1 MSIDEKSLR
10 ARCTRT
16 PNTANS
22 ANGVHNMVAL
32 ARSDLAVGPE
42 ELDTDCPRLFNV
54 ENGTIDLRT
63 GELREHRKEDFITKL
78 APVIFDA
85 TATCPRWDEFLDT
98 IFAGDEDLILY
109 MQRLV
114 GYCLTGVTE
123 EHILPFLHGEART
136 ARAPSARR
144 S

>member
-10 ARCTRT
+10 AMYSHAKH
-16 PNTANS
+16 ANS
-22 ANGVHNMVAL
+22 ANGVRNMIAL

-42 ELDTDCPRLFNV
+42 ELDTDPRLFNV

-123 EHILPFLHGEART
+123 EHILPFLHGAAQT